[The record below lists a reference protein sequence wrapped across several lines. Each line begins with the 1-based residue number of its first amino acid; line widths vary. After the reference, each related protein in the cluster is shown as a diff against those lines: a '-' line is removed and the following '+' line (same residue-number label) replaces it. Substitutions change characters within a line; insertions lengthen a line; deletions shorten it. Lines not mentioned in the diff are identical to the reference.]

1 MGYIMAYQ
9 QTYSENKKR
18 AEIQEQL
25 DMSKV
30 DAIVNRIKTKY
41 EKQGLIG
48 PDNTNLK
55 ELRSLISEGK
65 RAKIEVLK
73 PKDLQFSFNPFVRK
87 LGKIYETF
95 SGFFGLISK
104 KVLGLFPESKLL
116 SYELYSADINYS
128 ATQYLA
134 MSSVILFFTN
144 FLLIGSFFAIFLTFN
159 LGYLIPIILSVFL
172 IIFSIFFVLKYP
184 TSVAKK
190 RAKLI
195 DANLP
200 FALRHM
206 AMLLRSGMD
215 LYKVVKTVSVAD
227 YGVLSE
233 ELMKTVMEV
242 EEGSDIKDS
251 LRALSLRTKSFAL
264 KNAIGHL
271 LRALKSGGNL
281 SDVMNT
287 IADDVSYQLM
297 SDIDMFT
304 GKMNF
309 FGVIYIFVGI
319 VIPVMLA
326 ILSGIRNAPLGS
338 NVSFLNA
345 LPLTPMV
352 VALAFL
358 VVFPMIFLMLVL
370 YIKSIKPNM

>member
-1 MGYIMAYQ
+1 MVYQ

-73 PKDLQFSFNPFVRK
+73 PKDLQFSFNPLVRK

-144 FLLIGSFFAIFLTFN
+144 FLLIGSFFAIFITFN
-159 LGYLIPIILSVFL
+159 LGYLIPIILSLFL

-358 VVFPMIFLMLVL
+358 IVFPMIFLMLVL